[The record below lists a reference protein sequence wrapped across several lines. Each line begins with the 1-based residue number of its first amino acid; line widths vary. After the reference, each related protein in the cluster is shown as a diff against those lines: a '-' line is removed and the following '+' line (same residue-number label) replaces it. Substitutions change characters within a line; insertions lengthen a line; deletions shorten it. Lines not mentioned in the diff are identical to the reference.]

1 MEYLK
6 SKSSGGFFHPDGPPC
21 TIMTMTRTRFHF
33 DSWRVFFSPPL
44 KSTAFFRVLPPPSS
58 LHYDEEAEAFCGSNP
73 LAIACAASMSSD
85 QSPFASLQ
93 SERER
98 GWECQ
103 CRARKIILPRMM
115 LMLHQPTNSLHSD
128 AHTCPEKGA

>member
-1 MEYLK
+1 MLSNLLPDESCDESCMSRPSL
-6 SKSSGGFFHPDGPPC
+6 GGRIIAFLQGSRLEEGRKERGELYARGPHIC
-21 TIMTMTRTRFHF
+21 LEGFL
-33 DSWRVFFSPPL
+33 SPPL

-98 GWECQ
+98 EGGNVSVVLVKLSSQ
-103 CRARKIILPRMM
+103 
-115 LMLHQPTNSLHSD
+115 
-128 AHTCPEKGA
+128 G